1 MVRLQTAITFT
12 MPMASSFF
20 VNGGLRS
27 LAIGIL
33 CSGAAVQGSPPDSA
47 GGAELHSI
55 EALCGASHVN
65 SSITYSDDAQACSQ
79 LRSTITPF
87 NTDFLCPA
95 QIFLRHAQDHTEPP
109 TGSVSIP
116 E

>member
-20 VNGGLRS
+20 LNGGLRS
-27 LAIGIL
+27 LIIGIL

-79 LRSTITPF
+79 PRSIAPF
-87 NTDFLCPA
+87 NTDLSCPA
-95 QIFLRHAQDHTEPP
+95 QIFLCHAQDHTKPP
-109 TGSVSIP
+109 TGSVPIP